1 MLLANNISFKRNT
14 KIILDN
20 INLTLSP
27 RKIIHVTGNNG
38 SGKTTLLKIL
48 TCILEPS
55 VGQVFWNGKK
65 IKKDPFN
72 FYKDVTLI
80 MDKQTSNLTLTV
92 KENILFWKKL
102 FSSSINMKEI
112 DSILDLL
119 SLREYNNTLTSN
131 LSYGEI
137 KKLELSRLVIEQ
149 KKLWVLDEPYLG
161 LDNHSTNLINQTLIN
176 HIKSDGMVIF
186 SSHFSPNVPNLEI
199 LHLENYA

>member
-199 LHLENYA
+199 SHLENYA